1 MLKYVCLVHIKP
13 IILSYNIG
21 IFKQFDLIPPQ
32 QTHHFVSF
40 NYQTNFFFCMILL
53 FSTSSWL
60 LKSLVLV
67 FSACKVVMEIKKT
80 VNL

>member
-1 MLKYVCLVHIKP
+1 MLKYVFLVHIKP

-40 NYQTNFFFCMILL
+40 NYQTNFFFGFFCSQRLRG
-53 FSTSSWL
+53 
-60 LKSLVLV
+60 
-67 FSACKVVMEIKKT
+67 C
-80 VNL
+80 

>member
-1 MLKYVCLVHIKP
+1 MLKYVFLVHIKP

-32 QTHHFVSF
+32 QTHHFVAF
-40 NYQTNFFFCMILL
+40 NYQTKFLFLILL

>member
-13 IILSYNIG
+13 IVLSYNIG

-40 NYQTNFFFCMILL
+40 NYQTNFFF
-53 FSTSSWL
+53 
-60 LKSLVLV
+60 
-67 FSACKVVMEIKKT
+67 
-80 VNL
+80 